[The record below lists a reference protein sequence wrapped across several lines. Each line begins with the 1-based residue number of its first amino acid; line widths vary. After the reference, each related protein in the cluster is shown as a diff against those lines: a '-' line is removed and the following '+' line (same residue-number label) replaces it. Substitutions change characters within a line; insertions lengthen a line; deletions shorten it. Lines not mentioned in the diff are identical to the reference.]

1 MKCPKC
7 GEEITKPYHTTPAYL
22 GVKVVV
28 INDEKKILIIRRSKT
43 DYSRPFAWETPGG
56 AVDEKEDPLDAAV
69 REVQEETGVHITDVK
84 PFHTMTVFEEDGDK
98 VVMIFYTACTADN
111 NVTLSFEHD
120 QYKWVTIDEFEKT
133 VEGPKHMQKEMEI
146 LKNKIRVLI
155 T

>member
-1 MKCPKC
+1 M
-7 GEEITKPYHTTPAYL
+7 
-22 GVKVVV
+22 
-28 INDEKKILIIRRSKT
+28 NDEKKILVIRRSKT
-43 DYSRPFAWETPGG
+43 DYVKPFAWETPGG